1 MAEPRRI
8 PPSIHVAT
16 LSLLLV
22 VSVQAGLALLL
33 AGASKVG
40 FFQYLFAAGV
50 ALLLV
55 WGILRGA
62 RLAWMWGRALGFFL
76 AVVPLAAMGFGL
88 WRGLTMRWWEA
99 AVVVLGLSAPLLAA
113 SIALGRKSAL
123 RFFDLVCPTCG
134 TATRRGK
141 DFLFRRALCRKCGH
155 VW

>member
-1 MAEPRRI
+1 MAEPRAI
-8 PPSIHVAT
+8 PPSIHVAI

-22 VSVQAGLALLL
+22 VSVQAGLAFLL
-33 AGASKVG
+33 AGASRVG

-76 AVVPLAAMGFGL
+76 AVVPLVAIGLAL
-88 WRGLTMRWWEA
+88 WRGLEVRWWEV
-99 AVVVLGLSAPLLAA
+99 AVVVLGLSAPLLCA
-113 SIALGRKSAL
+113 SIALGRPSAL
-123 RFFDLVCPTCG
+123 RFFDLTCSKCG
-134 TATRRGK
+134 TVAKRGK
-141 DFLFRRALCRKCGH
+141 DFLFRQALCGKCGH

>member
-8 PPSIHVAT
+8 PPSIHVAL

-22 VSVQAGLALLL
+22 VSVQAGLAFLL
-33 AGASKVG
+33 AGASRVG

-50 ALLLV
+50 ALLLA

-76 AVVPLAAMGFGL
+76 AVVPLAAIGLGL
-88 WRGLTMRWWEA
+88 WRGLTVRWWEVA
-99 AVVVLGLSAPLLAA
+99 IVVLGLSAPLLAS
-113 SIALGRKSAL
+113 SIALGRRSAL
-123 RFFDLVCPTCG
+123 EFFDLACPKCG
-134 TATRRGK
+134 AVSRRGQ
-141 DFLFRRALCRKCGH
+141 DFLFRRALCGKCGH

>member
-8 PPSIHVAT
+8 PPSIHVAI

-22 VSVQAGLALLL
+22 VSVQAGLALRL
-33 AGASKVG
+33 AGASEVG

-62 RLAWMWGRALGFFL
+62 RLAWMWGRTLGFFL
-76 AVVPLAAMGFGL
+76 AVIPLAAMGLGL
-88 WRGLTMRWWEA
+88 WRGLAIRWWEVA
-99 AVVVLGLSAPLLAA
+99 LVALGLSAPLLAT
-113 SIALGRKSAL
+113 SIALGRASAL

-134 TATRRGK
+134 TVARRGR
-141 DFLFRRALCRKCGH
+141 DFLFRQALCGKCGQ

>member
-1 MAEPRRI
+1 
-8 PPSIHVAT
+8 
-16 LSLLLV
+16 
-22 VSVQAGLALLL
+22 
-33 AGASKVG
+33 
-40 FFQYLFAAGV
+40 V

-76 AVVPLAAMGFGL
+76 AVVPLAAMGLGL
-88 WRGLTMRWWEA
+88 WRGLAMRWWEA

-123 RFFDLVCPTCG
+123 QFFDLVCPTCG
-134 TATRRGK
+134 TVAKRGK
-141 DFLFRRALCRKCGH
+141 DFLFRRALCGKCGH

>member
-1 MAEPRRI
+1 MAEPSRI
-8 PPSIHVAT
+8 PPSVHVAI

-33 AGASKVG
+33 AGASRVG

-76 AVVPLAAMGFGL
+76 ALVPLAAIGFVL
-88 WRGLTMRWWEA
+88 WRGPPMRWWEGA
-99 AVVVLGLSAPLLAA
+99 LLVLGLSAPLLAT
-113 SIALGRKSAL
+113 SIALGRPSAL
-123 RFFDLVCPTCG
+123 AFFDLVCPGCG
-134 TATRRGK
+134 AVARRGQ
-141 DFLFRRALCRKCGH
+141 DFLFRRARCARCSH

>member
-62 RLAWMWGRALGFFL
+62 RLAWMWARALGFFL

-88 WRGLTMRWWEA
+88 WRGLAMRWWEA
-99 AVVVLGLSAPLLAA
+99 AVVVLGLSAPLLAT
-113 SIALGRKSAL
+113 SIALGRQSAL
-123 RFFDLVCPTCG
+123 QFFDLVCPTCG
-134 TATRRGK
+134 TVAKRGN
-141 DFLFRRALCRKCGH
+141 DFLFRQALCGKCGH

>member
-8 PPSIHVAT
+8 PPSIHVAL

-22 VSVQAGLALLL
+22 VSVQAGLAFLL
-33 AGASKVG
+33 AGASRVG
-40 FFQYLFAAGV
+40 FFQYLFASGV

-76 AVVPLAAMGFGL
+76 AIVPLAAIGLGL
-88 WRGLTMRWWEA
+88 WRGLAVRWWEA
-99 AVVVLGLSAPLLAA
+99 AVVVLGLSAPLLAS
-113 SIALGRKSAL
+113 SIALGRPSAL
-123 RFFDLVCPTCG
+123 QFFDLVCPRCG
-134 TATRRGK
+134 AASRRGK
-141 DFLFRRALCRKCGH
+141 DFLFRQALCGRCGH

>member
-8 PPSIHVAT
+8 PPSVHVAL

-22 VSVQAGLALLL
+22 VSVQAGLALLV
-33 AGASKVG
+33 AGASRVG

-76 AVVPLAAMGFGL
+76 ALVPLFAIGLGL
-88 WRGLTMRWWEA
+88 WRGLSVRWWEVA
-99 AVVVLGLSAPLLAA
+99 IVVLGLSAPLLAA
-113 SIALGRKSAL
+113 AVALGRPSAL
-123 RFFDLVCPTCG
+123 AFFDLACPRCG
-134 TATRRGK
+134 TVARRGK
-141 DFLFRRALCRKCGH
+141 DFLFRQALCGKCGQ

>member
-8 PPSIHVAT
+8 PPSIHVAI

-33 AGASKVG
+33 AGASRVG

-76 AVVPLAAMGFGL
+76 ALVPLAAIGLGL
-88 WRGLTMRWWEA
+88 WRGLTVRWWEA
-99 AVVVLGLSAPLLAA
+99 GVVVLGLSAPLLAT
-113 SIALGRKSAL
+113 SIALGRRSAL
-123 RFFDLVCPTCG
+123 EFFDLVCPTCG
-134 TATRRGK
+134 ATARRGR
-141 DFLFRRALCRKCGH
+141 DFLFRQALCGRCGH

>member
-8 PPSIHVAT
+8 PPSIHLAI

-76 AVVPLAAMGFGL
+76 AVVPLAAMGFGW
-88 WRGLTMRWWEA
+88 WRGLAMRWWEV

-113 SIALGRKSAL
+113 SIALGRQSAL

-134 TATRRGK
+134 TVAKRGN
-141 DFLFRRALCRKCGH
+141 DFLFRQARCGRCGH

>member
-8 PPSIHVAT
+8 PPSVHVAV

-22 VSVQAGLALLL
+22 VSVQAGLAFLL
-33 AGASKVG
+33 ASTSRVG

-76 AVVPLAAMGFGL
+76 AIVPLAAIGLGL
-88 WRGLTMRWWEA
+88 WRGLHVRWWEV
-99 AVVVLGLSAPLLAA
+99 AVVVLGLSAPLLA
-113 SIALGRKSAL
+113 SSVALGRPSAL
-123 RFFDLVCPTCG
+123 GFFDLVCPQCG
-134 TATRRGK
+134 TLARRGR
-141 DFLFRRALCRKCGH
+141 DFLFRQALCGKCGH

>member
-22 VSVQAGLALLL
+22 VSVQAGLALLV
-33 AGASKVG
+33 AGASRVG

-76 AVVPLAAMGFGL
+76 AVVPLAAMGHSL
-88 WRGLTMRWWEA
+88 WRGLAIRWWEA
-99 AVVVLGLSAPLLAA
+99 ALVVLGLSAPLLAA
-113 SIALGRKSAL
+113 SIALGRRSAL
-123 RFFDLVCPTCG
+123 GFFDLVCPACG
-134 TATRRGK
+134 TVARRGK
-141 DFLFRRALCRKCGH
+141 DFLFRQALCGKCGH